1 MVPGM
6 AVPTSGFVPPFC
18 PRSECPSHAG
28 TAPWRY
34 TKAGFYFPRTSTS
47 GIQRYNCGCC
57 GASFSRQSFRVSYY
71 LKRPDLLIP
80 VFHRLLG
87 CSGFRQIAR
96 EFGVS
101 HTTVMRISERLGR
114 HCLLWQW
121 RHLRALRLREPV
133 AIDGFE
139 SFAHSQYYP
148 CHLHVAAGASSHFFY
163 AFTDSELRRKG
174 RMTAAQ
180 KRRRRKLEEQ
190 HGRPDPK
197 SIEKEIAEL
206 VRLLPSTESG
216 PLTIL
221 SDEHPAYPRGLARTG
236 RAVRHEVTPS
246 TDPRTKVNPLFP
258 VNLLDLLIRH
268 CGGNHKRETIA
279 FSKTRQNAVER
290 LAIFQVFRNY
300 MKSFSEKARD
310 ATPAMRLGIAKRRL
324 SAEEVLGK
332 RLLVW
337 KVGLPTRL
345 EDYYRRRVKTGPRG
359 VSRPHRLKL
368 AD

>member
-1 MVPGM
+1 M
-6 AVPTSGFVPPFC
+6 AVATPEFVPPFC
-18 PRSECPSHAG
+18 PRQHCPSHSG
-28 TAPWRY
+28 TSSWRF
-34 TKAGFYFPRTSTS
+34 TKAGCYVTKASPR
-47 GIQRYNCGCC
+47 GVQRYHCGSC
-57 GASFSRQSFRVSYY
+57 GATFSSQSFRVSYY

-80 VFHRLLG
+80 VFHRLVG
-87 CSGFRQIAR
+87 CSAFRQIAR
-96 EFGVS
+96 ELRVS
-101 HTTVMRISERLGR
+101 HTTVMRLSERLGR

-121 RHLRALRLREPV
+121 RHLSTLRTKEPV

-174 RMTAAQ
+174 RMTHAQ
-180 KRRRRKLEEQ
+180 KRRRRQLEER

-206 VRLLPSTESG
+206 VRLLPPTESG
-216 PLTIL
+216 PITIL
-221 SDEHPAYPRGLARTG
+221 SDEHPAYPRALART
-236 RAVRHEVTPS
+236 RREVRHEVTPS
-246 TDPRTKVNPLFP
+246 SDPRTKRNPLFP

-290 LAIFQVFRNY
+290 LAIFQVFRNF
-300 MKSFSEKARD
+300 MKSFSEKAKD
-310 ATPAMRLGIAKRRL
+310 ASPAMRLGLAERLL
-324 SAEEVLGK
+324 SAEEVLARRLFVGK
-332 RLLVW
+332 L
-337 KVGLPTRL
+337 GLPSRL
-345 EDYYRRRVKTGPRG
+345 EDYYRRRVRTGPRG
-359 VSRPHRLKL
+359 ASRPHHLIL

>member
-1 MVPGM
+1 M
-6 AVPTSGFVPPFC
+6 AASIVGFVPPFC
-18 PRSECPSHAG
+18 PRPECPSHSG
-28 TAPWRY
+28 TRPWRY
-34 TKAGFYFPRTSTS
+34 IRAGFYRPRVST
-47 GIQRYNCGCC
+47 GGVQRYHCSCC
-57 GASFSRQSFRVSYY
+57 RSYFSRQSFRVSYY
-71 LKRPDLLIP
+71 LKRPDLLKP
-80 VFHRLLG
+80 VFHRLVG

-101 HTTVMRISERLGR
+101 HTTIMRLSERLGR

-121 RHLRALRLREPV
+121 RDMRMLRLREKV

-174 RMTAAQ
+174 RMTDAQ
-180 KRRRRKLEEQ
+180 KRRRQVLEAR
-190 HGRPDPK
+190 HGRPDPR

-206 VRLLPSTESG
+206 VRLLPQTESG
-216 PLTIL
+216 PVTIL
-221 SDEHPAYPRGLARTG
+221 SDEHPAYPRGLRRSG
-236 RAVRHEVTPS
+236 KEIRHEVTPS
-246 TDPRTKVNPLFP
+246 TDPRTKANPLFP

-279 FSKTRQNAVER
+279 FSKTRQNAIER

-300 MKSFSEKARD
+300 MKSFSEKAKD
-310 ATPAMRLGIAKRRL
+310 ATPAMRLGLMQRRL
-324 SAEEVLGK
+324 KAEEVLGN
-332 RLLVW
+332 RLFV
-337 KVGLPTRL
+337 KKIGLPSRL
-345 EDYYRRRVKTGPRG
+345 EEYYRRRVRTGPRG
-359 VSRPHRLKL
+359 LSRPHRLKF